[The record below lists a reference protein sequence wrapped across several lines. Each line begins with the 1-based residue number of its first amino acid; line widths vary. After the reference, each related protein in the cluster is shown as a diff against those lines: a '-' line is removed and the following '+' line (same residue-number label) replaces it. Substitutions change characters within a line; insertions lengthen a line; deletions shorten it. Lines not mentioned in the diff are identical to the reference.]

1 MIGVIVPLPTKA
13 PSNEEQ
19 KRANYIVVL
28 KIVQDLHE
36 KLIVQDRITALAETT
51 KMEVLYT
58 LKTVM
63 SRLYDAIRCR
73 SRYQIP
79 SHYAVNY
86 GQRMKSK

>member
-1 MIGVIVPLPTKA
+1 M
-13 PSNEEQ
+13 
-19 KRANYIVVL
+19 
-28 KIVQDLHE
+28 
-36 KLIVQDRITALAETT
+36 ALAETT